1 MKITYNTLK
10 VKRMILLEQEKSPSA
25 TEFPPIG
32 FIYCIENP
40 INSS

>member
-25 TEFPPIG
+25 TFHPLAL
-32 FIYCIENP
+32 FIVMKNP
-40 INSS
+40 INSC